1 LVGVFQIIQ
10 VLNEQYDEFLEK
22 HIQGKAED
30 EEYIEENYVFEKH
43 VFNTKSISDRL

>member
-1 LVGVFQIIQ
+1 MILRLTF
-10 VLNEQYDEFLEK
+10 NTQYDEFLEK
-22 HIQGKAED
+22 HIQGKAEED